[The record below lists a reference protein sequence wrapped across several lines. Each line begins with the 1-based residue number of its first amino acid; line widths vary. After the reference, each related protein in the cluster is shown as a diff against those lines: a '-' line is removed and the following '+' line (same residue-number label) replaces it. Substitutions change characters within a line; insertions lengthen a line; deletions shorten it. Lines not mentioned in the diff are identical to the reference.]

1 MPGPNSIRD
10 YLLFSGLLSKLVIYE
25 LFHLIV
31 PTYHQDRYYYSSHF
45 MSEKTEM
52 SFYKIKF
59 RSCILLTTLNDRKI
73 ASP

>member
-25 LFHLIV
+25 LFHLTV

-45 MSEKTEM
+45 MPEKTEM
-52 SFYKIKF
+52 NFYKIKF